1 SAGTDYNLGQW
12 DMFNPNLNPTSYHP
26 ESPLTDLVVT
36 TPPYRM
42 GATLTQNQGG
52 SPIALSA
59 VNAGTR
65 FWRLRFQVNFSNQ
78 SPGSATVQILHPVI
92 RRLAA

>member
-1 SAGTDYNLGQW
+1 SAGTDYNLGEW
-12 DMFNPNLNPTSYHP
+12 DMFNPNQNGPSYRP
-26 ESPLTDLVVT
+26 EDPFTDLVVT
-36 TPPYRM
+36 TPPYQM
-42 GATLTQNQGG
+42 GANLTQIQGG

-65 FWRLRFQVNFSNQ
+65 FWRLRYQANFSN
-78 SPGSATVQILHPVI
+78 SAPGSASVQILHPVI